1 MLKTITAAIL
11 ATSGQSATPVAPAG
25 KPCSNWVTIGTATEK
40 VDPVDYTEIYR
51 LDPDAEAYPKGE
63 RPKAEQLTCDL
74 PICIQVI
81 PIRENGPDCR
91 AQDQ

>member
-11 ATSGQSATPVAPAG
+11 ATSGQPATPVAPAG

-40 VDPVDYTEIYR
+40 FEPVGYTEIYR
-51 LDPDAEAYPKGE
+51 LEPDAEPYPQGE
-63 RPKAEQLTCDL
+63 RPRLDQLTCDL

-81 PIRENGPDCR
+81 PMRENDPGCR